1 MSSLNQVTIMG
12 NLGRDPEVRETQN
25 GSQMATM
32 SIATS
37 ERYKDRNGER
47 QESTEWHRVV
57 VFNEALVTSVIQPYL
72 RKGAS
77 VLVQGKLRTRQ
88 FEQDGQTRYMTEVVL
103 QRPQD
108 QLVLNGRAAGG
119 DSNSGGDSSPGGA
132 SAPAGDDEIPF

>member
-12 NLGRDPEVRETQN
+12 NLGRDPEVRQTQN
-25 GSQMATM
+25 GNQMATM

-47 QESTEWHRVV
+47 QEATEWHRVV
-57 VFNEALVTSVIQPYL
+57 VFNEALITNVIEPYL
-72 RKGAS
+72 KKGSS

-119 DSNSGGDSSPGGA
+119 DSNSSGSSE
-132 SAPAGDDEIPF
+132 PAGDDEIPF